1 MCKACPDTNCK
12 GSPDTVQHASPLHR
26 SIEFLP
32 GLGCR
37 VGARCVPLQGVIGI
51 IVTGRKIV
59 PLEVFT
65 DRATHASPLQR
76 AIDLTAPGIPH
87 RCPLRFSAGPEL
99 TLQRK
104 SNENGCRGETMTVNE
119 IASFCAFKNCR
130 IWVGSPQ
137 AGFVEIGGSGVI
149 RPSYT
154 YGRFQ
159 MLSEVLPSSADQV
172 IAAAH
177 GLQGAETG
185 SNARVGSSRVPR

>member
-1 MCKACPDTNCK
+1 MRRPYTDLSN
-12 GSPDTVQHASPLHR
+12 
-26 SIEFLP
+26 LP

-37 VGARCVPLQGVIGI
+37 FGARCVPLQGVVSISL
-51 IVTGRKIV
+51 TGRKIV

-65 DRATHASPLQR
+65 TWATHASPLHR
-76 AIDLTAPGIPH
+76 SIEFTGSGMSR

-99 TLQRK
+99 TLRRK

-159 MLSEVLPSSADQV
+159 MLSEVLPLSAEQV
-172 IAAAH
+172 IAAATVFKVQR
-177 GLQGAETG
+177 GDRMRALDRAEFQGELDEFQRKVN
-185 SNARVGSSRVPR
+185 S

>member
-1 MCKACPDTNCK
+1 MRRPYTDLSN
-12 GSPDTVQHASPLHR
+12 
-26 SIEFLP
+26 LP

-37 VGARCVPLQGVIGI
+37 VGARCVSLQGVIGI

-59 PLEVFT
+59 PLEVVT
-65 DRATHASPLQR
+65 TWATHASPLHR
-76 AIDLTAPGIPH
+76 SIDLTAPGIPH
-87 RCPLRFSAGPEL
+87 RCPFRSSAGPEL

-104 SNENGCRGETMTVNE
+104 SNENGCWGETMTVNE

-159 MLSEVLPSSADQV
+159 MLSEVLPLSAEQV
-172 IAAAH
+172 IAAATVFKVQR
-177 GLQGAETG
+177 GDRMRALDRAEFQGELDEFQRKVN
-185 SNARVGSSRVPR
+185 S